1 MKTTVEGGR
10 GRQRTVEAGS
20 VEPALWGLVGNT
32 PLIPL
37 PSSTVFDRPLPS
49 VFLKAE
55 WLNPGGSVKDRA
67 ALYILRDGV
76 ARGEL
81 PAKRLLDS
89 SSGNTAIA
97 YAMLGAAAGIEVTV
111 CVPANASAERKAL
124 LATYGAEVIFTDPL
138 DGSDGAIRAAHELAA
153 TWPHRYWYADQ
164 YNHPANARAHY
175 VTTAEEIWR
184 QTAGRI
190 THLVAGLGT
199 TGTLMGTGR
208 RLKEL
213 SAGVELV
220 AVQPDGPFHG
230 LEGLKHLATAIV
242 PGIYDPALPTR
253 TEFVTT
259 EDAEDAVRRLAK
271 QAGLFVGWS
280 FGAALRRSWSATDS
294 TSSGCT
300 IRTPT
305 TRPHRPHSTASTPGP
320 GCRTSSS
327 AWGTAGPAS
336 SRAGSWPMT
345 AGPSMRSL
353 SPARNGRSYGSDGS
367 DPNAAPPVRGRA

>member
-1 MKTTVEGGR
+1 MKTTTER
-10 GRQRTVEAGS
+10 RNERTTERERF
-20 VEPALWGLVGNT
+20 VEPALWSLVGNT
-32 PLIPL
+32 PLIPV
-37 PSSTVFDRPLPS
+37 PSFRRSVGPS
-49 VFLKAE
+49 FLLKAE

-67 ALYILRDGV
+67 ALFILRDGI

-97 YAMLGAAAGIEVTV
+97 YAMLGAAAGIGVTV

-124 LATYGAEVIFTDPL
+124 LETYGAEVIFTDPL
-138 DGSDGAIRAAHELAA
+138 DGSDGAIREAVRLARSR
-153 TWPHRYWYADQ
+153 PDRYWHADQ

-184 QTAGRI
+184 QTGGHV

-213 SAGVELV
+213 NPAVRLV

-242 PGIYDPALPTR
+242 PGIYDPRVPDR
-253 TEFVTT
+253 TEFVPT
-259 EDAEDAVRRLAK
+259 EEAEAVVRRLARE
-271 QAGLFVGWS
+271 AGVFVGWS
-280 FGAALRRSWSATDS
+280 TGAALVAAERV
-294 TSSGCT
+294 
-300 IRTPT
+300 
-305 TRPHRPHSTASTPGP
+305 
-320 GCRTSSS
+320 
-327 AWGTAGPAS
+327 
-336 SRAGSWPMT
+336 
-345 AGPSMRSL
+345 L
-353 SPARNGRSYGSDGS
+353 SDGLGVRS
-367 DPNAAPPVRGRA
+367 DAVVVVIAPDSGTRYVSEHRRLAGEGETA